1 MQYRVDY
8 AASNAEEWVTCHRL
22 GMLHERVTVV
32 GPELTLYDFLSF
44 MRWDYL
50 RRHLTDGLRHI
61 MARAG
66 IAEPQCP
73 KLLESVLAEFR
84 RIMESEGIDWG
95 DWKFHLNYRIHL
107 NRSSSEADFDLL
119 FKLVPMAKE
128 TEATLRRIILE
139 GVETDDD
146 RNGIVE
152 RRFYD
157 LSTLPL
163 NILLG
168 DTVTVYF
175 IPPADYLEPH
185 PTKKADPYGIIR
197 GRSRVKVAKGQPTAV
212 LDEETKLIIG
222 AHKFSHTLLLNIDF
236 YCPIGCSDCYKTRMG
251 TREYLD
257 PELIKEG
264 VKPKIYRHPELGELN
279 PPTRGQVTEQAK
291 RAVRWMNEDPRGQQ
305 VYDVIVSGGEPLL
318 MPNETIKGIL
328 NEFQNAKNLRIFRIC
343 TGALFL
349 GLPFRID
356 DELLDML
363 KDFSEATG
371 VRVTIQAH
379 LGNHHM
385 ISPEALIAVQK
396 IRQRG
401 IPIYSQIPIKNGVN
415 FFLDDLD
422 KTMEYLVELGRRQVA
437 VGVEPYMFI
446 VDMHPSTNAYYVPI
460 EPLMQVWGML
470 VESHDY
476 PGLERPRT
484 LSVLFEGGN
493 IILSGHTLFSAKKEV
508 DKENDRVIYR
518 IPRVGAL
525 TCWEPQIAE
534 VFEYDEPLIEGV
546 NDDPKSLEKL
556 RTRWERMT
564 ARGEQGDS
572 Y

>member
-1 MQYRVDY
+1 
-8 AASNAEEWVTCHRL
+8 
-22 GMLHERVTVV
+22 
-32 GPELTLYDFLSF
+32 
-44 MRWDYL
+44 
-50 RRHLTDGLRHI
+50 
-61 MARAG
+61 
-66 IAEPQCP
+66 
-73 KLLESVLAEFR
+73 
-84 RIMESEGIDWG
+84 MESEAIDWG
-95 DWKFHLNYRIHL
+95 DWKFHLNHRIHL

-119 FKLVPMAKE
+119 FKLVPIARE
-128 TEATLRRIILE
+128 TKATLRRIILE
-139 GVETDDD
+139 GVEIEEDK
-146 RNGIVE
+146 NGVVE

-157 LSTLPL
+157 LSILPL
-163 NILLG
+163 NLFLG
-168 DTVTVYF
+168 ESVVCYF

-185 PTKKADPYGIIR
+185 PTKKADPYGIVR
-197 GRSRVKVAKGQPTAV
+197 GRSRVKVARGQPTAI
-212 LDEETKLIIG
+212 LDKETRLILG
-222 AHKFSHTLLLNIDF
+222 AHKFSHTFLLNIDF

-257 PELIKEG
+257 PQL
-264 VKPKIYRHPELGELN
+264 VKAGFTPKVYRHPELGELN
-279 PPTRGQVTEQAK
+279 PPSKGQVAEQVK
-291 RAVRWMNEDPRGQQ
+291 RTVRWMNEDPRGQQ

-328 NEFQNAKNLRIFRIC
+328 NEFQHAKNLRIFRIC

-401 IPIYSQIPIKNGVN
+401 FPIYSQIPIKNGVN

-422 KTMEYLVELGRRQVA
+422 KTMEYLVELGQRQVI

-493 IILSGHTLFSAKKEV
+493 IILSGHTLFSARKEV
-508 DKENDRVIYR
+508 DRENDRVIYR
-518 IPRVGAL
+518 IPRVCAQTG
-525 TCWEPQIAE
+525 WESQIAE
-534 VFEYDEPLIEGV
+534 IFEYDEPLIEGV
-546 NDDPKSLEKL
+546 NDDPESLERLK
-556 RTRWERMT
+556 TRWEQILLSSLNRH
-564 ARGEQGDS
+564 DS
-572 Y
+572 